1 MSEAAKCPFNHGA
14 NNQVTDSGT
23 SNRQWWPNQL
33 NLSILHQ
40 HTAVSDP
47 MEVDFD
53 YATVFTSLDLDA
65 VKKDIRAVLNDSQAC
80 RLWPLWS
87 AYDSYGVAR
96 CGNL

>member
-47 MEVDFD
+47 MEV
-53 YATVFTSLDLDA
+53 
-65 VKKDIRAVLNDSQAC
+65 
-80 RLWPLWS
+80 
-87 AYDSYGVAR
+87 AR